1 MRQAEQTAAAS
12 VAIGLVVLAL
22 KTSAWLLTGSA
33 ALFSDAAETVVNVAA
48 AVTALAALRFA
59 ARPADAN
66 HPYGHDKA
74 EFFSAVIEGVMI
86 VIAALSIFNEAWHAW
101 QTPRTFNLA
110 GQGIA
115 LSVAAT
121 VINAIWAWVLIRA
134 GKRLRSAT
142 LNADGRHLVSDVVI

>member
-74 EFFSAVIEGVMI
+74 EFFSAVIEGGLVI
-86 VIAALSIFNEAWHAW
+86 VAALLIFHEAWSSW
-101 QTPRTFNLA
+101 
-110 GQGIA
+110 
-115 LSVAAT
+115 
-121 VINAIWAWVLIRA
+121 WAP
-134 GKRLRSAT
+134 
-142 LNADGRHLVSDVVI
+142 